1 MRMEAQALH
10 AGYGA
15 KEVLTDVSVTLDSG
29 EFVGLIGPNGCGK
42 STLLRVLTLTL
53 PARQGRILLDGHPIV
68 GMSRLDL
75 ARRIAF
81 VPQQEPATFDFTVRE
96 VVLMGRYPHRRRG
109 LGDTEADFALVRQIL
124 TETDLLALAD
134 RPITRLSGGEH
145 RRVLMARALVQQT
158 PLLLLDEPTAHL
170 DPTHQVELMQ
180 RVQSLTR
187 QRNIGALAAL
197 HDLNQAAEYCDRLV
211 LMAAGSVLAVGT
223 PKEVLTSENLR
234 IAYAAETQIGINPVT
249 GRLSVFALRPLRTHP
264 PSTELPRIHVVCG
277 GGSGVALL
285 GTLVQHGFAT
295 TVGVLNRLDSDQIA
309 AETLNLPA
317 AVDHPFT
324 AISPEIKTRCA
335 HWMQQA
341 DILLVTD
348 VPFGRGNIA
357 NLELVEAAQQAGK
370 QVILLGE
377 TPFSQRDFCEG
388 VALRIFGRLMAN
400 GAVSL
405 PRIEDWS
412 ILQEVIAHSTRD
424 PWSEPALAPAE
435 PSRLRTSEGE
445 SS

>member
-1 MRMEAQALH
+1 MEAQALH
-10 AGYGA
+10 AGYGP
-15 KEVLTDVSVTLDSG
+15 KEVLTDVSVALAEG

-42 STLLRVLTLTL
+42 STLLRVLTRTL
-53 PARQGRILLDGHPIV
+53 PARRGEVLLEGQPIER
-68 GMSRLDL
+68 MSRLDL

-96 VVLMGRYPHRRRG
+96 VVLMGRYPYRKRG
-109 LGDTEADFALVRQIL
+109 LGDTDADFALVRQTL
-124 TETDLLALAD
+124 VETDLLALAD
-134 RPITRLSGGEH
+134 RSITRLSGGEH

-180 RVQSLTR
+180 RVQDLTR

-211 LMAAGSVLAVGT
+211 LMAAGSILAMGT
-223 PKEVLTSENLR
+223 PREVLTAENLR
-234 IAYAAETQIGINPVT
+234 IAYAADTRIGNNPVT
-249 GRLSVFALRPLRTHP
+249 GRLSIFALRPLRTHP
-264 PSTELPRIHVVCG
+264 PSDALPRVHAVCG

-285 GTLVQHGFAT
+285 GTLVQHGFAV
-295 TVGVLNRLDSDQIA
+295 TVGALNRLDSDQIA
-309 AETLNLPA
+309 AETLNLQ
-317 AVDHPFT
+317 AVVDDPFT
-324 AISPEIKTRCA
+324 AVSPQAKTQCA
-335 HWMQQA
+335 LLMQQS
-341 DILLVTD
+341 DVIIVTD

-377 TPFSQRDFCEG
+377 TPFAQRDFCGG
-388 VALRIFGRLMAN
+388 VATGIFVRLTAN

-412 ILQEVIAHSTRD
+412 PLQAVIVPSPNKLLSD
-424 PWSEPALAPAE
+424 IESALAGVGP
-435 PSRLRTSEGE
+435 RTLEGE

>member
-1 MRMEAQALH
+1 MEAQALH

-42 STLLRVLTLTL
+42 STLLRVLTLAL
-53 PARQGRILLDGHPIV
+53 AAKQGRVLLDGRSIV
-68 GMSRLDL
+68 GMTRLDL
-75 ARRIAF
+75 ARQIAF
-81 VPQQEPATFDFTVRE
+81 VPQQEPAAFDFTVRE

-124 TETDLLALAD
+124 AETGLLALAD
-134 RPITRLSGGEH
+134 RPITRLSGGEQ

-170 DPTHQVELMQ
+170 DPAHQVELML
-180 RVQSLTR
+180 RVQELTR

-211 LMAAGSVLAVGT
+211 LMAAGSILAAGT

-234 IAYAAETQIGINPVT
+234 IAFAADTQIGTNPVT
-249 GRLSVFALRPLRTHP
+249 GRLSVFALRPLRIHP
-264 PSTELPRIHVVCG
+264 PSASLPRIHVVCG

-285 GTLVQHGFAT
+285 GTLVQQGFAVT
-295 TVGVLNRLDSDQIA
+295 AGVLNRLDSDQIA
-309 AETLNLPA
+309 AETLNLPT
-317 AVDHPFT
+317 AVADPFT
-324 AISPEIKTRCA
+324 AIGPEAKSRCA
-335 HWMQQA
+335 QWMQQA

-357 NLELVEAAQQAGK
+357 NLELAETAQQTGK
-370 QVILLGE
+370 QVILLGK

-388 VALRIFGRLMAN
+388 VALRIFDRLIAN

-412 ILQEVIAHSTRD
+412 LLQEATTVSTRK
-424 PWSEPALAPAE
+424 PLSEPAPAK
-435 PSRLRTSEGE
+435 PNRLRTAEGDF
-445 SS
+445 S

>member
-1 MRMEAQALH
+1 MEAQGLH

-15 KEVLTDVSVTLDSG
+15 KEVLTDVALTLDAG

-42 STLLRVLTLTL
+42 STLLRVLTLAL
-53 PARQGRILLDGHPIV
+53 PARQGRVLLDDRSIA

-75 ARRIAF
+75 ARLIAF
-81 VPQQEPATFDFTVRE
+81 VPQQEPAAFDFTVRE

-109 LGDTEADFALVRQIL
+109 LGDTEADFALVRRIL
-124 TETDLLALAD
+124 AETDLLALAD

-145 RRVLMARALVQQT
+145 RRVLVARALAQQT

-180 RVQSLTR
+180 RVQDLTR
-187 QRNIGALAAL
+187 QQNIGALAAL

-211 LMAAGSVLAVGT
+211 LMAAGSILAVGT
-223 PKEVLTSENLR
+223 PQEVLTSENLR
-234 IAYAAETQIGINPVT
+234 IAYAAETQIGVNPVT

-264 PSTELPRIHVVCG
+264 PHTDLPRIHVVCG

-285 GTLVQHGFAT
+285 GTLVQHGFAV
-295 TVGVLNRLDSDQIA
+295 TVGALNRLDSDQIA

-317 AVDHPFT
+317 AVDDPFT
-324 AISPEIKTRCA
+324 MISPQVKAVCA
-335 HWMQQA
+335 RWIQQA
-341 DILLVTD
+341 DYILMTD
-348 VPFGRGNIA
+348 VPFGRLNIT
-357 NLELVEAAQQAGK
+357 NLELVEAAQQIGK
-370 QVILLGE
+370 PVVLLGE

-388 VALRIFGRLMAN
+388 VATRIFDRLIAN

-405 PRIEDWS
+405 PRIEEWPL
-412 ILQEVIAHSTRD
+412 LQEVIARSTR
-424 PWSEPALAPAE
+424 PVLSAHELASAE
-435 PSRLRTSEGE
+435 PGRSRLSEGDL
-445 SS
+445 S

>member
-1 MRMEAQALH
+1 MKMEAQALH

-15 KEVLTDVSVTLDSG
+15 REVLTDVSVNLDAG

-42 STLLRVLTLTL
+42 STLLRVLTMAL
-53 PARQGRILLDGHPIV
+53 PARKGRISLDGQSIT
-68 GMSRLDL
+68 GMSRLEV

-81 VPQQEPATFDFTVRE
+81 VPQQEPAAFDFTVRE

-109 LGDTEADFALVRQIL
+109 LGDTEADFALVRQTL
-124 TETDLLALAD
+124 SETDLIALAD

-158 PLLLLDEPTAHL
+158 PLMLLDEPTAHL

-180 RVQSLTR
+180 RVQDLTR

-211 LMAAGSVLAVGT
+211 LMAAGSILAVGT

-234 IAYAAETQIGINPVT
+234 IAYAAETQIGNNPVT
-249 GRLSVFALRPLRTHP
+249 GRLSVFALRPLRAHP
-264 PSTELPRIHVVCG
+264 PSAALPRVHVVCG

-285 GTLVQHGFAT
+285 GVLVQHGFAV

-309 AETLNLPA
+309 ADTLNLQ
-317 AVDHPFT
+317 AVVDDPFT
-324 AISPEIKTRCA
+324 AVSPVAKTRCA
-335 HWMQQA
+335 QLMKQA
-341 DILLVTD
+341 DVLLVTD
-348 VPFGRGNIA
+348 VPFGRGNIV
-357 NLELVEAAQQAGK
+357 NLELVEAAQQTGK

-377 TPFSQRDFCEG
+377 SDFSQRDFCEG
-388 VALRIFGRLMAN
+388 VALRIFDRLIAN

-405 PRIEDWS
+405 RRIEDWS
-412 ILQEVIAHSTRD
+412 LLQGGTAPKTYKQLPD
-424 PWSEPALAPAE
+424 TEPA
-435 PSRLRTSEGE
+435 
-445 SS
+445 

>member
-1 MRMEAQALH
+1 MKMEAQALH

-15 KEVLTDVSVTLDSG
+15 REVLTDVSVNLDAG

-42 STLLRVLTLTL
+42 STLLRVLTMAL
-53 PARQGRILLDGHPIV
+53 PARKGRISLDGQSIT
-68 GMSRLDL
+68 GMSRLEM

-81 VPQQEPATFDFTVRE
+81 VPQQEPAAFDFTVRE

-124 TETDLLALAD
+124 AETDLLALAD

-145 RRVLMARALVQQT
+145 RRVLMARALVQQA
-158 PLLLLDEPTAHL
+158 PLMLLDEPTAHL

-180 RVQSLTR
+180 RVQDLTR

-211 LMAAGSVLAVGT
+211 LMAAGSILAVGT

-234 IAYAAETQIGINPVT
+234 IAYAAETQIGNNPVT

-264 PSTELPRIHVVCG
+264 PSAALPRIHVVCG
-277 GGSGVALL
+277 GGSGVGLL
-285 GTLVQHGFAT
+285 GTLVQHGFAV

-309 AETLNLPA
+309 ADALNLQ
-317 AVDHPFT
+317 AVVDDPFT
-324 AISPEIKTRCA
+324 AVSPVAKTRCA
-335 HWMQQA
+335 QLMKQA
-341 DILLVTD
+341 DVLLVTN
-348 VPFGRGNIA
+348 VPFGQGNIA
-357 NLELVEAAQQAGK
+357 NLELVEAAQQTGK

-377 TPFSQRDFCEG
+377 SDFSQRDFCEG
-388 VALRIFGRLMAN
+388 VATRMFDRLIAN
-400 GAVSL
+400 RAVSL
-405 PRIEDWS
+405 RRIEDWS
-412 ILQEVIAHSTRD
+412 PLQGGTAPTSYNQLPDTD
-424 PWSEPALAPAE
+424 PALAE
-435 PSRLRTSEGE
+435 RNRLRTSEGE
-445 SS
+445 L